1 MKTAAIIQGRMTSSR
16 LPGKVLAD
24 VAGMPLLGHVIRR
37 TLAADIFDTVLVATS
52 TDPADDP
59 IERFCRGQGIGC
71 FRGSLEN
78 VLERY
83 YQAALSVDA
92 ERITR
97 LTADCPLLDP
107 AVIRTVVQAFDP
119 ARYDY
124 VSNALQRTYPDGL
137 DTEVFSMA
145 ALTKARNEAT
155 LPSEQEHVTP
165 YIHKHPH
172 LFRIGHVTQEKNLSA
187 LRWTVD
193 EPRDLA
199 FVRTVFEKL
208 GSGIFGQKE
217 VLALLETDPSL
228 QKMNEGIACNEGY
241 RKSLREDEAR
251 MPAPDSRR
259 AS

>member
-1 MKTAAIIQGRMTSSR
+1 MKTAAIIQGRMTSTR

-24 VAGMPLLGHVIRR
+24 IAGTPLLGHVIQRAN
-37 TLAADIFDTVLVATS
+37 AAGVFDVVLVATS

-59 IERFCRGQGIGC
+59 IERYCRERGVGC
-71 FRGSLEN
+71 FRGSLED

-83 YQAALSVDA
+83 YQAACSTDA
-92 ERITR
+92 DCITR

-107 AVIRTVVQAFDP
+107 AVIRKIVGVFDP

-124 VSNALQRTYPDGL
+124 VSNAIRRTYPDGL

-145 ALTKARNEAT
+145 ALTQARNEAT
-155 LPSEQEHVTP
+155 LPSEREHVTP

-172 LFRIGHVTQEKNLSA
+172 LFRIGHVTQEKDLSA

-199 FVRTVFEKL
+199 FVRAVYEKL
-208 GSGIFGQKE
+208 GSNVFGQEE
-217 VLALLETDPSL
+217 VLALLEADPSL
-228 QKMNEGIACNEGY
+228 QNMNEGITCNEGY
-241 RKSLREDEAR
+241 QKSLREDAAR
-251 MPAPDSRR
+251 MPAPDSRH